1 MFFLEIF
8 SEIKYTYILLAM
20 SIKLPFITQINLF
33 SSERYWTRVNL
44 DSHY

>member
-1 MFFLEIF
+1 MNFFF
-8 SEIKYTYILLAM
+8 FNTEIKYTYILLAM

-33 SSERYWTRVNL
+33 SSDRYWSRVNL